1 MKIAIIG
8 GGNMGSAIARALE
21 QSGESVFVYDSN
33 EERRTASLKDAM
45 DGADAVIL
53 AVKPQD
59 FDGMMAAVK
68 PHMTSDPLVISI
80 AAGVLIKKIREGLE
94 TERVVRVMPNI
105 PAQIGKGISGWYA
118 GIKVSDD
125 EKKTVRRILQSF
137 GEEVEVGREELLD
150 AVTALSGSG
159 PAYVFLFL
167 EALAAGGIDLGLDRA
182 VAEKLALHT
191 VFGACELVL
200 KSGES
205 FDELLKKVASKGGTT
220 ESALAVFEDRGFSA
234 IVADA
239 MRAAMNRAK
248 ELQG

>member
-1 MKIAIIG
+1 MKVAIIG

-21 QSGESVFVYDSN
+21 QSGEMVFVYDSN

-68 PHMTSDPLVISI
+68 PHTTSDPFVISI
-80 AAGVLIKKIREGLE
+80 AAGVPIKKIREGLE
-94 TERVVRVMPNI
+94 TERVARVMPNM

-118 GIKVSDD
+118 GLTVSDD
-125 EKKTVRRILQSF
+125 EKRIVRRILQSF
-137 GEEVEVGREELLD
+137 GEEIEVGREELLD

-167 EALAAGGIDLGLDRA
+167 EALTDGGEMLGLDRA
-182 VAEKLALHT
+182 VSEKLALHT
-191 VFGACELVL
+191 VLGASELVL
-200 KSGES
+200 QSGES

-220 ESALAVFEDRGFSA
+220 ERALAVFEKKGWST
-234 IVADA
+234 IIHEA